1 MIPVGRPA
9 GDLPD
14 LDRLTPAQQM
24 GIACVR
30 CGRRLGASG
39 LRLGLV
45 RDRWGHVFILWA
57 CAPHC
62 PVGTTFFHRR

>member
-1 MIPVGRPA
+1 MRGVEWGGAQEMPEF
-9 GDLPD
+9 
-14 LDRLTPAQQM
+14 DRLTPAQQM

-39 LRLGLV
+39 RRVGTL
-45 RDRWGHVFILWA
+45 RDRWGHSFVLWI

-62 PVGTTFFHRR
+62 PLRR